1 MSDISPVVLSYLKTL
16 SHEELIALI
25 HSFANAHEDIRFT
38 LEEKSGME
46 NAKNKNEAAAA
57 YSLQIPQINRNSTAQ
72 EKINLYTSLFVGRQ
86 DVFALRWYNAK
97 SNKSGYSPVCEN
109 KWKTRK

>member
-38 LEEKSGME
+38 LEEK
-46 NAKNKNEAAAA
+46 AAVQTTKNENETAA
-57 YSLQIPQINRNSTAQ
+57 
-72 EKINLYTSLFVGRQ
+72 
-86 DVFALRWYNAK
+86 D
-97 SNKSGYSPVCEN
+97 SGKCS
-109 KWKTRK
+109 R